1 MANKIK
7 VNDIVFWHD
16 PAIKDFKP
24 ADRKKL
30 EKQQYVVAQITSEE
44 AWIYDIDDV
53 LHQVQVLPSELEPVY
68 PTMYTVAGYSDDTLH
83 NVVEVP
89 TIHVNKDA
97 AVLDLVE
104 RFFKYIA
111 HVDLTKRGKIIP
123 DNIGESSFDELFED
137 DEETKELFHDGKLT
151 VKKAKELLINKGVTE
166 LYLNAEDESSTPM
179 WCEFTITEARPKD

>member
-1 MANKIK
+1 MANQIK

-30 EKQQYVVAQITSEE
+30 EKQQYVVEQISSEE
-44 AWIYDIDDV
+44 AWIHDIDDV
-53 LHQVQVLPSELEPVY
+53 MHQVQVLPSELEPVY

-89 TIHVNKDA
+89 AIHVNKDA

-104 RFFKYIA
+104 RFFKYIV

-123 DNIGESSFDELFED
+123 DNIGESSFDELFEN
-137 DEETKELFHDGKLT
+137 DEENRKLFDDGKLT
-151 VKKAKELLINKGVTE
+151 VKKAKELLINKGVTD
-166 LYLNAEDESSTPM
+166 LYLNAEDENCTPM